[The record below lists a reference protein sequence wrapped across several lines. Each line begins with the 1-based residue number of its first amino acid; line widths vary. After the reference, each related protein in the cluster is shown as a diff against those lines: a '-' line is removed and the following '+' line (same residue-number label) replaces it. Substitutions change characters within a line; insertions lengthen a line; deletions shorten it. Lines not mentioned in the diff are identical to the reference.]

1 MAVRLSRGEHASRRN
16 SNFFF
21 PDISL
26 PQKQTSLLVAR
37 LFTRIF
43 REIRIILFLYP
54 ERNLDVQWRP
64 SCLLSAEI
72 RNKSANRLPFVNRDN
87 EICQRIHYLDRSFKS
102 YIAIAERSNREHR
115 THLLL
120 SLFFFLE
127 KMKTGI
133 ILVDDT
139 NLEQLFPRF
148 YPNRDSGRFQRRDRK
163 FFPLVCD
170 GKFEFVEITHGCQ
183 SRQDFASQAA
193 WRPALLVEFKY
204 GADNDYETREGQT
217 RENGHGITR
226 CHTYT
231 RDINMRV
238 RNTATRGRT
247 RGENYI
253 R

>member
-1 MAVRLSRGEHASRRN
+1 MP
-16 SNFFF
+16 F
-21 PDISL
+21 
-26 PQKQTSLLVAR
+26 
-37 LFTRIF
+37 
-43 REIRIILFLYP
+43 
-54 ERNLDVQWRP
+54 
-64 SCLLSAEI
+64 
-72 RNKSANRLPFVNRDN
+72 ANHDD
-87 EICQRIHYLDRSFKS
+87 EICQRIHYLNRSFKS

-120 SLFFFLE
+120 SLFLPRKYGNRYNFSRRHESRTIISAFLAE
-127 KMKTGI
+127 
-133 ILVDDT
+133 
-139 NLEQLFPRF
+139 PRF
-148 YPNRDSGRFQRRDRK
+148 AAIPTRRSQIFSPSYVTENSNSSKLHTVVNR
-163 FFPLVCD
+163 VH
-170 GKFEFVEITHGCQ
+170 VNT
-183 SRQDFASQAA
+183 RQDFALQAA

-238 RNTATRGRT
+238 RNKATRGRT